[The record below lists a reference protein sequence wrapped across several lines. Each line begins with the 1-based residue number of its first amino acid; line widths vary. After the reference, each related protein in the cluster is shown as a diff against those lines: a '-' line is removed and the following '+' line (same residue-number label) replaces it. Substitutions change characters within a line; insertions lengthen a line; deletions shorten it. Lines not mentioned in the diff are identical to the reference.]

1 VGQSLRRY
9 RPEVEERHR
18 RIVELRDGGMLL
30 KNIARTIGVHHATVI
45 HHLKGDCRCNC
56 APSLNHAR
64 HPWAATAFVLQDYGP
79 LRLAALA
86 RIAGM
91 SRQGVKG
98 HLEKLEALGIARQR
112 EDTLWEIRET
122 PPAQG

>member
-1 VGQSLRRY
+1 M
-9 RPEVEERHR
+9 
-18 RIVELRDGGMLL
+18 VELRDSGMLL
-30 KNIARTIGVHHATVI
+30 KNIGRTIGVDHSTVI
-45 HHLKGDCRCNC
+45 HHLKGDCRCD
-56 APSLNHAR
+56 ASPSANHAR
-64 HPWAATAFVLQDYGP
+64 HPYAGTALLLHDYGP

-98 HLEKLEALGIARQR
+98 HLEKLEGLGIVRQR
-112 EDTLWEIRET
+112 DDSLWEIRET